1 MYTWFSQKLLFSLA
15 ALLLLVKCDDTPAES
30 LSYVLTSKGIGAI
43 QLGDYLRKVDSLSL
57 PRLEVSEDQQF
68 EGAYTWITKTITWKN
83 GDKVILEGDFF
94 EVNKVN
100 DQLLQLSK
108 INRIRI
114 ESPDFMTSEGIH
126 TGSTFGQLSVVFPD
140 SSMMITPF
148 PTYNMIEV
156 YIPGYSPFHY
166 LFSTKNHSDEQIRSA
181 SISPED
187 RISTIVIM

>member
-1 MYTWFSQKLLFSLA
+1 MYIWFSQKLFISLA
-15 ALLLLVKCDDTPAES
+15 ALVLLIKCDDTPAES
-30 LSYVLTSKGIGAI
+30 LAYELTPEGIGAI

-57 PRLEVSEDQQF
+57 PRLEVTEDQQF
-68 EGAYTWITKTITWKN
+68 EGAYTWMTRTITWKN

-94 EVNKVN
+94 ETDKVN

-108 INRIRI
+108 VNRIRI
-114 ESPDFMTSEGIH
+114 ESPDFTTSEGIH
-126 TGSTFGQLSVVFPD
+126 TGSTFKQLSAVFPD

-148 PTYNMIEV
+148 PAYNMIEV
-156 YIPGYSPFHY
+156 FIPGYSPFHY
-166 LFSTKNHSDEQIRSA
+166 LFSTENYSEEQIRSA